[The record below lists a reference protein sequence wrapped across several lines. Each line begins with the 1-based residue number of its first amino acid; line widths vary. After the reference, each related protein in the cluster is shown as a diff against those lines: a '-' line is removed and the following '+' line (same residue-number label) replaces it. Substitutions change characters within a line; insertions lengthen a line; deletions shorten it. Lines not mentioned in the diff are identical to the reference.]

1 MEYTTHTLILIA
13 VIVTLA
19 SILQSLVGF
28 GFALFAVPPLLL
40 LQVPLPQAV
49 AIALAGT
56 FMQGAVAAVRLHG
69 QIQWRAIA
77 PLTTMRLL
85 LIPVGILLMALLVEL
100 GETQTKQGVGAVL
113 LLSLIMWGAVRV
125 QPRERLHAG
134 WGVAAGIGSG
144 LLGGSVGMG
153 GPPCVLWA
161 LGHHWSSE
169 QLRASLFTIFS
180 LTVPAEFVLLRL
192 KFGMEPI
199 YAGLFGLALTPLVI
213 AGTTLGLWLSSKL
226 PTAHLR
232 RAMIGLLAVLAVYAI
247 VQPFFQR

>member
-1 MEYTTHTLILIA
+1 MEFTTQTLALIA

-40 LQVPLPQAV
+40 LGLPLPQAV

-56 FMQGAVAAVRLHG
+56 FIQGVVAAVRLHRH
-69 QIQWRAIA
+69 IQWRAISL
-77 PLTTMRLL
+77 LTILRML
-85 LIPVGILLMALLVEL
+85 LIPVGILVMALLVEL
-100 GETQTKQGVGAVL
+100 GEARAKQGVGAVL
-113 LLSLIMWGAVRV
+113 LLSLILWGAVRV
-125 QPRERLHAG
+125 QPREQLHPA

-161 LGHHWSSE
+161 LAHRWNSE
-169 QLRASLFTIFS
+169 QIRASLFTIFS
-180 LTVPAEFVLLRL
+180 VTVLPEFVLLEH
-192 KFGMEPI
+192 KFGMEPV
-199 YAGLFGLALTPLVI
+199 YAGLFGLAFTPLVA
-213 AGTTLGLWLSSKL
+213 AGTALGLWLSSKL

-247 VQPFFQR
+247 IQPIFHR